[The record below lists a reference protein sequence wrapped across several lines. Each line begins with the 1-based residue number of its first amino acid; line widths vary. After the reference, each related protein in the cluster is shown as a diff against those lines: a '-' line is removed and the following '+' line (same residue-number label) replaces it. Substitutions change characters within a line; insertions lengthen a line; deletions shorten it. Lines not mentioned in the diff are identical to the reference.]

1 MDALG
6 ISPSGLITQ
15 LVSFLILFGVLYAL
29 LYKPVLRMLDQRASR
44 IRESLQNAERA
55 RDEAAQSREDMERQ
69 LDEARSEGQA
79 MITQAREVAD
89 RFREEELAKARQ
101 EIDGERTRAQANI
114 QRERDAAI
122 EELRHEF
129 ADLAMKAAERVVERS
144 LDESSHRDLIDKVL
158 EERPQDQPGVVFWP
172 YQWADP
178 TRRDHPPN
186 QCVTSTTRD
195 SLDVLV
201 VSAKRRD

>member
-6 ISPSGLITQ
+6 ISPSGLSTQ

-29 LYKPVLRMLDQRASR
+29 LYKPVLRMLDQRAGR

-55 RDEAAQSREDMERQ
+55 RDEAAQSQEDMQHQ
-69 LDEARSEGQA
+69 LEEARSEGQA
-79 MITQAREVAD
+79 MITQAREVAA

-158 EERPQDQPGVVFWP
+158 EESPKINRG
-172 YQWADP
+172 
-178 TRRDHPPN
+178 
-186 QCVTSTTRD
+186 
-195 SLDVLV
+195 
-201 VSAKRRD
+201 